1 MEVENMLAKRIG
13 TAGENA
19 PYDNC
24 CKKLLASKQ
33 ILAWIL
39 KTCVLEFKDC
49 YGGCY
54 DNRRDSTV

>member
-24 CKKLLASKQ
+24 CKKLRS
-33 ILAWIL
+33 
-39 KTCVLEFKDC
+39 EE
-49 YGGCY
+49 
-54 DNRRDSTV
+54 RRVGKEC